1 MLNNIQYTLIGALT
15 SKPYAFKARSW
26 ELQSVESIDIF
37 DSICSNIKIDMKG
50 SEIARILPVNNK
62 YINDEWISDKSRHAY
77 DGLKRWRFI
86 YPMLKKNNIFIQTSW
101 REAFEF
107 LQNKIKNNKYDNF
120 VVNTGHYTDM
130 ETITALQTLADKT
143 NKNVIIN
150 NEGVFNSDIQNFYFD
165 INNISLSQKVFLFV
179 GLNLRLENPLLN
191 IRFRKLSTVKTVLVA
206 FIGTKFDVNI
216 NIMHL
221 GNNISILKKIIEGK
235 HFFVSLIKTFSKRN
249 NNNISIKNFFKNSV
263 TVIFGDEFNKK
274 INSKNINILTQTFSS
289 IKFTYNTLHNSVGK
303 LNLLELGF
311 YNNKNLST
319 NTQNIYYL
327 IGTDF
332 VKNLKTTDLVIF
344 QGHHNDKIRLNFDV
358 ILPTINWTEKSSIY
372 INCLGIVQKTYQAI
386 SPQKN
391 TRLDWKI
398 TRMLSIFFNND
409 IKYNNIKEIHNRLNQ
424 LTPNIT
430 KSISKFKTDTKYKIN
445 FEKIKNNKKYMFL
458 DNNPFIFQTPNYY
471 LTNSVERSSK
481 IMLECSNILEK
492 KKNNFI

>member
-1 MLNNIQYTLIGALT
+1 MLNNIQYNLIGALT

-62 YINDEWISDKSRHAY
+62 YINDEWLSDKSRHAY

-101 REAFEF
+101 KEAFDF
-107 LQNKIKNNKYDNF
+107 LQNKIKNNKFGTF
-120 VVNTGHYTDM
+120 VVNTGNFTDM
-130 ETITALQTLADKT
+130 ETITALQTLTDKT
-143 NKNVIIN
+143 KNIVIN
-150 NEGVFNSDIQNFYFD
+150 NESNFNSDVQDFYFNV
-165 INNISLSQKVFLFV
+165 NNITSSQKVFLFV

-191 IRFRKLSTVKTVLVA
+191 IRFRKLSTLKSVLIA

-221 GNNISILKKIIEGK
+221 GNNLSVLKKIIEGK
-235 HFFVSLIKTFSKRN
+235 HYFISLIKIFLKRN
-249 NNNISIKNFFKNSV
+249 NNNMHIKNFFKNSV
-263 TVIFGDEFNKK
+263 TVIFGEEFNKK
-274 INSKNINILTQTFSS
+274 ISSRNINILTQNFSS
-289 IKFTYNTLHNSVGK
+289 LNFSYNILHNSVGK
-303 LNLLELGF
+303 INMLELGF
-311 YNNKNLST
+311 YNNKILNI
-319 NTQNIYYL
+319 NTPNIYYL
-327 IGTDF
+327 VGTDYI
-332 VKNLKTTDLVIF
+332 KNIKSTDLVIF
-344 QGHHNDKIRLNFDV
+344 QGHHNDKIRLYFDI

-372 INCLGIVQKTYQAI
+372 TNCLGIIQKTYQAL
-386 SPQKN
+386 SPQKS

-398 TRMLSIFFNND
+398 IRMISIFLDND
-409 IKYNNIKEIHNRLNQ
+409 IKYKNIQEIHNRLNQ
-424 LTPNIT
+424 LTPNVT
-430 KSISKFKTDTKYKIN
+430 KSISKYKITAKYKIT
-445 FEKIKNNKKYMFL
+445 FEKVKNNKKYMFL